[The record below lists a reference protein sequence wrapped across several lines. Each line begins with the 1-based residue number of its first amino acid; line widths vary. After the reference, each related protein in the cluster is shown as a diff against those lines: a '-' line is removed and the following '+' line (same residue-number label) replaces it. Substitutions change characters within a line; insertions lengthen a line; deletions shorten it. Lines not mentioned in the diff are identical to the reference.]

1 MRQMGESLRLIFFDR
16 LFARSVD
23 ERPSRALLSWQL
35 GYEMMR
41 IWPQKLIATFAAVVV
56 LLSSIN
62 CFCSTMQGTGCHADG
77 DQDNSCRPH
86 VDKCGDDDRCSDE
99 VPNTKGD
106 QRPGEKDHHCP
117 HCQGTMNLDKDQ
129 SQASN
134 LRPTALEF
142 GLISSGIGQ
151 SGHDLFVLLNLRIE
165 PKFSSPTASPTL
177 LRLHCALT
185 I

>member
-1 MRQMGESLRLIFFDR
+1 
-16 LFARSVD
+16 
-23 ERPSRALLSWQL
+23 
-35 GYEMMR
+35 
-41 IWPQKLIATFAAVVV
+41 
-56 LLSSIN
+56 
-62 CFCSTMQGTGCHADG
+62 
-77 DQDNSCRPH
+77 
-86 VDKCGDDDRCSDE
+86 
-99 VPNTKGD
+99 
-106 QRPGEKDHHCP
+106 
-117 HCQGTMNLDKDQ
+117 MNLDKDQ